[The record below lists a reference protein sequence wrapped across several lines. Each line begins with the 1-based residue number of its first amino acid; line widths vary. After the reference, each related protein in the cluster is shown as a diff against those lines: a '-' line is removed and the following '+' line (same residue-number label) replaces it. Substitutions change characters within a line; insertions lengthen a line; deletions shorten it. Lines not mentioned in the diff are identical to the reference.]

1 MIDLLNPKVPSL
13 VDCIG
18 VGVEY
23 LSQKKGT
30 KIEKMAAYVNF
41 ISPPL
46 DGFVHLTSPPHVGFA
61 RIGQILY
68 HLN

>member
-1 MIDLLNPKVPSL
+1 MLDLLNLKAPSL

-18 VGVEY
+18 VGVGY

-30 KIEKMAAYVNF
+30 EIEKIAAYVNF
-41 ISPPL
+41 ISPPP
-46 DGFVHLTSPPHVGFA
+46 DGFVRLTSPPHVGFP
-61 RIGQILY
+61 RIGQILC